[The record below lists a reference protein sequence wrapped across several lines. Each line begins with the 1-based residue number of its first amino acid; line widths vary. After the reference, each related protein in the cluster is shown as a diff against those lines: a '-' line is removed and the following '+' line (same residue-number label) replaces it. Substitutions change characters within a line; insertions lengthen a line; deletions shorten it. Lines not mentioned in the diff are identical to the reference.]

1 MSTVSTSWPQ
11 FIFNATRGDVRGLVL
26 NNAGAFVYTTDSATT
41 PSVVLR
47 ASNSNLL
54 RALAIHIRDTDVFP
68 VMELAFPSTADSASI
83 DGDYVLQV
91 YVPTQSLQY
100 LRTAQAGDTSIAAEA
115 FTNDTTVEV
124 KMQATG
130 SGSILVQGG
139 SIQADDLIVEA
150 LGSGRVEIDVQSL
163 FTMSS
168 IDLATNSSGS
178 VALYSASTTTSKL
191 TAATSSSGNV
201 FVGRGASTKPNF
213 QAMTVSA
220 HVSGQG
226 DVVMFY
232 AGTCGS
238 SEVQTSGVGTAYLGA
253 LACRDSKAVLLGA
266 GDIYV
271 VASSSLQSQ
280 DSGKGTVYA
289 AIQPGALISGPF
301 SAMPNATVQ
310 LPQFTP
316 VAIPDHQTFGLKS
329 GQHSTM
335 TRGQF
340 ACTILSLLVF
350 VGTITGLAVWAFWA
364 VRRRRRAAMEGQEK
378 FTEIS
383 TPTSGTTMVAKM

>member
-1 MSTVSTSWPQ
+1 MSTISTSWPQ

-68 VMELAFPSTADSASI
+68 VMELVFPSTAD
-83 DGDYVLQV
+83 GDYVLEV

-100 LRTAQAGDTSIAAEA
+100 LLTAQAGDTSIAAEV
-115 FTNDTTVEV
+115 FTNDATVEV

-139 SIQADDLIVEA
+139 SIQANDLVVEA

-226 DVVMFY
+226 DVVMLY

-238 SEVQTSGVGTAYLGA
+238 SEIQTSGVGTAYLGA
-253 LACRDSKAVLLGA
+253 LACRDSKTVLLGD

-289 AIQPGALISGPF
+289 ALQPGALIAGPF
-301 SAMPNATVQ
+301 SAMPNATVL

-316 VAIPDHQTFGLKS
+316 VAIPDHQTFKNGR
-329 GQHSTM
+329 HSTM
-335 TRGQF
+335 TTGQF

-350 VGTITGLAVWAFWA
+350 AGTITGLAMWAFWA
-364 VRRRRRAAMEGQEK
+364 VRRRRRSAKEGQEK

-383 TPTSGTTMVAKM
+383 TPTSETTMVAKM

>member
-1 MSTVSTSWPQ
+1 MSTISTSWPQ

-68 VMELAFPSTADSASI
+68 VMELAFPSTAD
-83 DGDYVLQV
+83 GDYVLEV

-100 LRTAQAGDTSIAAEA
+100 LRTAQAGDTSIAAEV
-115 FTNDTTVEV
+115 FTNDATVEV

-139 SIQADDLIVEA
+139 SIQANDLVVEA
-150 LGSGRVEIDVQSL
+150 LSSGRVEIDVQSL
-163 FTMSS
+163 FTKSS

-226 DVVMFY
+226 DVVMLY

-238 SEVQTSGVGTAYLGA
+238 SEIQTSGVGTAYLGA
-253 LACRDSKAVLLGA
+253 LACRDSKTVLLGD

-289 AIQPGALISGPF
+289 ALQPGALIAGPF

-316 VAIPDHQTFGLKS
+316 VAIPDHQTFKNGR
-329 GQHSTM
+329 HSTM
-335 TRGQF
+335 TIGQF

-350 VGTITGLAVWAFWA
+350 AGTITGLAMWAFWA
-364 VRRRRRAAMEGQEK
+364 VRRRRRSAKEGQEK

-383 TPTSGTTMVAKM
+383 TPTSKTTMVAKM